1 MRTLLRIVIVMG
13 MALSQ
18 GPSLLTAKGAFAAET
33 SDKLT
38 RVRMG
43 LAARST
49 TSMPFFV
56 AKERGF
62 FREEGLDVEL
72 IVMQAIQTIQATLGN
87 STQFAS
93 ATGSAVSAAVQGAD
107 IKVIFAVTDRP
118 SFDLIAQ
125 PNITSVQQ
133 LRGKKIGTGGV
144 GSLAEILARRI
155 LIANNVRPEE
165 VSILATGPSH
175 VTYLSL
181 KAKVIDA
188 APLQMP
194 LTFTAQ
200 DEGFRKLAAAGEF
213 YQSVQGGLATTKL
226 MLTEHADL
234 VTKVVRAML
243 RATRLIKSDRKY
255 AIDFLKGPWVDLGKN
270 PEKIAARVYDA
281 AGPDFLENGLVSEEI
296 QRQMIADA
304 SARIKPKQPVTA
316 GASVR
321 LQLRSQGERDA
332 EIAMDYRFSSATA
345 INPTAKP
352 TVRCLDKCSRNKINA
367 KSVLTPTTPTL

>member
-1 MRTLLRIVIVMG
+1 MGTLISFVVFVLTLHWTTVM
-13 MALSQ
+13 S
-18 GPSLLTAKGAFAAET
+18 SAAEGT
-33 SDKLT
+33 EKVIK
-38 RVRMG
+38 VRMG

-72 IVMQAIQTIQATLGN
+72 IVMQAIQTIQATMGN

-93 ATGSAVSAAVQGAD
+93 ATGSAVSSAVQGAD
-107 IKVIFAVTDRP
+107 IRVILAVTDRP

-144 GSLAEILARRI
+144 GSLAEILTRRI

-175 VTYLSL
+175 LTYLSL

-200 DEGFRKLAAAGEF
+200 DDGFRKLAAAGDV
-213 YQSVQGGLATTKL
+213 YRSVQGGLATTKTIL
-226 MLTEHADL
+226 NEQPEL
-234 VTKVVRAML
+234 VVKVVRAML
-243 RATRLIKSDRKY
+243 RAIRLIKSDRKY
-255 AIDFLKGPWVDLGKN
+255 SVDFLKGPLVDLGKN
-270 PEKIAARVYDA
+270 ADKIAERVYDV
-281 AGPDFLENGLVSEEI
+281 AGPDFLDNGMVSEDI

-304 SARIKPKQPVTA
+304 SLRVKPKQPVQPEQVFDF
-316 GASVR
+316 SIVR
-321 LQLRSQGERDA
+321 KVGDSLR
-332 EIAMDYRFSSATA
+332 
-345 INPTAKP
+345 
-352 TVRCLDKCSRNKINA
+352 
-367 KSVLTPTTPTL
+367 

>member
-1 MRTLLRIVIVMG
+1 MIPTRRVVLLFVSVSI
-13 MALSQ
+13 LSGILAAKAFSAE
-18 GPSLLTAKGAFAAET
+18 GP
-33 SDKLT
+33 DKLT
-38 RVRMG
+38 RIRMA

-118 SFDLIAQ
+118 SFDLIVQ
-125 PNITSVQQ
+125 PEITNIQQ

-155 LIANNVRPEE
+155 LIANKVPLED
-165 VSILATGPSH
+165 VAILATGPSH
-175 VTYLSL
+175 VTYTAL

-200 DEGFRKLAAAGEF
+200 DEGFRKLASARDV
-213 YQSVQGGLATTKL
+213 YQSVQGGLATTKTL
-226 MLTEHADL
+226 LTEQPEL

-243 RATRLIKSDRKY
+243 RATRLIKSDKKFT
-255 AIDFLKGPWVDLGKN
+255 IDFLKGPWVDLGKN
-270 PEKIAARVYDA
+270 PEKIAARVYEVA
-281 AGPDFLENGLVSEEI
+281 APDFLENGLVSDEV
-296 QRQMIADA
+296 QKQMIADA
-304 SARIKPKQPVTA
+304 SVRIKPKQPVLPEQA
-316 GASVR
+316 FDFSVVR
-321 LQLRSQGERDA
+321 KVA
-332 EIAMDYRFSSATA
+332 ATL
-345 INPTAKP
+345 K
-352 TVRCLDKCSRNKINA
+352 
-367 KSVLTPTTPTL
+367 

>member
-1 MRTLLRIVIVMG
+1 MSRIGRPSIPLLFFLI
-13 MALSQ
+13 ASELS
-18 GPSLLTAKGAFAAET
+18 PAILFAADSGE
-33 SDKLT
+33 KLT

-62 FREEGLDVEL
+62 FRDEGLDVEL

-93 ATGSAVSAAVQGAD
+93 ATGSAVSAAVRGAN
-107 IKVIFAVTDRP
+107 IKVILAVTDRP

-155 LIANNVRPEE
+155 IQVNKIPQEE
-165 VSILATGPSH
+165 VAILATGPSH

-200 DEGFRKLAAAGEF
+200 DEGFRKLVAAGDV
-213 YQSVQGGLATTKL
+213 YQTVQGGLATTSV
-226 MLTEHADL
+226 MLTEQPEL

-243 RATRLIKSDRKY
+243 RATRLIKSDKKY
-255 AIDFLKGPWVDLGKN
+255 GIEFLKGPCLDIGKD
-270 PEKIAARVYDA
+270 PEKIAARTYDLA
-281 AGPDFLENGLVSEEI
+281 APALLENGTVGEEV

-304 SARIKPKQPVTA
+304 AAQIKPKQPVLPEQVFDFSIAQKISLT
-316 GASVR
+316 
-321 LQLRSQGERDA
+321 LR
-332 EIAMDYRFSSATA
+332 
-345 INPTAKP
+345 
-352 TVRCLDKCSRNKINA
+352 
-367 KSVLTPTTPTL
+367 

>member
-1 MRTLLRIVIVMG
+1 MKTMTHGAFLF
-13 MALSQ
+13 
-18 GPSLLTAKGAFAAET
+18 LLTLFLLPHMSKSAFSADG
-33 SDKLT
+33 SGNVT

-56 AKERGF
+56 AQERGF
-62 FREEGLDVEL
+62 FREEGLEVEL
-72 IVMQAIQTIQATLGN
+72 IVMQAIQTIQATLGK

-93 ATGSAVSAAVQGAD
+93 ATGSAISSAVMGAD
-107 IKVIFAVTDRP
+107 IKVILAVTDRP
-118 SFDLIAQ
+118 SFDLIVQ

-155 LIANNVRPEE
+155 LAAHGVRPDE
-165 VSILATGPSH
+165 VAILATGPSH
-175 VTYLSL
+175 LTYLSL

-200 DEGFRKLAAAGEF
+200 DEGFRKLVSAGDV
-213 YQSVQGGLATTKL
+213 YRSVQGGLATTKAIL
-226 MLTEHADL
+226 AEQPEL

-243 RATRLIKSDRKY
+243 RATRLIKSDRNY
-255 AIDFLKGPWVDLGKN
+255 AINFLKGPWLDIGKD
-270 PEKIAARVYDA
+270 PEKIAARVYDVA
-281 AGPDFLENGLVSEEI
+281 APALLENGAVDLEV

-304 SARIKPKQPVTA
+304 SVRAKPAQPILPEQVF
-316 GASVR
+316 
-321 LQLRSQGERDA
+321 D
-332 EIAMDYRFSSATA
+332 FSIVQKVSATL
-345 INPTAKP
+345 
-352 TVRCLDKCSRNKINA
+352 R
-367 KSVLTPTTPTL
+367 

>member
-1 MRTLLRIVIVMG
+1 MRSLARL
-13 MALSQ
+13 ALWPLAVFILVSA
-18 GPSLLTAKGAFAAET
+18 SASGALCAE
-33 SDKLT
+33 LT

-62 FREEGLDVEL
+62 FAEEGLDVEL
-72 IVMQAIQTIQATLGN
+72 IVMQAIQTIQATMGK

-93 ATGSAVSAAVQGAD
+93 ATGSAVSAAVNGAD
-107 IKVIFAVTDRP
+107 MKTILAVTDRP
-118 SFDLIAQ
+118 SFDLIVQ

-144 GSLAEILARRI
+144 GSLAEILTRRI
-155 LIANNVRPEE
+155 LLVNNVRPEE
-165 VSILATGPSH
+165 VTILATGPSH
-175 VTYLSL
+175 LTYLSL

-200 DEGFRKLAAAGEF
+200 DEGFRKLVAAGDV
-213 YQSVQGGLATTKL
+213 YQSVQGGLATTKT
-226 MLTEHADL
+226 MLSEQPEL

-243 RATRLIKSDRKY
+243 RAIRLIKNDRKY
-255 AIDFLKGPWVDLGKN
+255 GIDFIKGPWLDLGKDR
-270 PEKIAARVYDA
+270 ERIAGRVYDA
-281 AGPDFLENGLVSEEI
+281 AAPDLLENGVVNEDI

-304 SARIKPKQPVTA
+304 SARIKPAHPVLPEQ
-316 GASVR
+316 VF
-321 LQLRSQGERDA
+321 D
-332 EIAMDYRFSSATA
+332 FSITRKVAA
-345 INPTAKP
+345 ALK
-352 TVRCLDKCSRNKINA
+352 
-367 KSVLTPTTPTL
+367 

>member
-1 MRTLLRIVIVMG
+1 MVRLSAKERSMNRIGSCALLLMVFWIGSRITP
-13 MALSQ
+13 AYL
-18 GPSLLTAKGAFAAET
+18 FAAE
-33 SDKLT
+33 SGDKLA

-62 FREEGLDVEL
+62 FRDEGLEVEL

-87 STQFAS
+87 SLHFAS
-93 ATGSAVSAAVQGAD
+93 ATGSAVSAAVRGAD
-107 IKVIFAVTDRP
+107 IKVILAVTDRP
-118 SFDLIAQ
+118 SFDLISQ

-144 GSLAEILARRI
+144 GSLAEILTRRI
-155 LIANNVRPEE
+155 LAANNVRPEE
-165 VSILATGPSH
+165 VAILATGPSY

-200 DEGFRKLAAAGEF
+200 DEGFRKLVSAGDV
-213 YQSVQGGLATTKL
+213 YQTVQGGLATTTA
-226 MLTEHADL
+226 MLTEQPEM

-255 AIDFLKGPWVDLGKN
+255 GIDFLKGPWLDIGKD
-270 PEKIAARVYDA
+270 PEKVAARTYDIAAP
-281 AGPDFLENGLVSEEI
+281 GLLENGTVSEEI

-304 SARIKPKQPVTA
+304 SLQIKPKQPVLPAQAFDFSIAQKVSQT
-316 GASVR
+316 
-321 LQLRSQGERDA
+321 LR
-332 EIAMDYRFSSATA
+332 
-345 INPTAKP
+345 
-352 TVRCLDKCSRNKINA
+352 
-367 KSVLTPTTPTL
+367 

>member
-1 MRTLLRIVIVMG
+1 MRSLLRIAILVLVSFSPPLFLAQNI
-13 MALSQ
+13 S
-18 GPSLLTAKGAFAAET
+18 AADAPE
-33 SDKLT
+33 KLT
-38 RVRMG
+38 LVRMG

-49 TSMPFFV
+49 TTMPFFV
-56 AKERGF
+56 ARERGF
-62 FREEGLDVEL
+62 FREEGLEVEL

-107 IKVIFAVTDRP
+107 IKVVFAVTDRP
-118 SFDLIAQ
+118 SFDLISQ

-200 DEGFRKLAAAGEF
+200 DEGFRKLAAAGDV

-226 MLTEHADL
+226 MLTEHPDL

-255 AIDFLKGPWVDLGKN
+255 AIEFLKGPWVDLGKN
-270 PEKIAARVYDA
+270 PEKIAARVYDV

-304 SARIKPKQPVTA
+304 SVRIKPKQPVLPEQVFDFSIVRKI
-316 GASVR
+316 GA
-321 LQLRSQGERDA
+321 
-332 EIAMDYRFSSATA
+332 
-345 INPTAKP
+345 
-352 TVRCLDKCSRNKINA
+352 
-367 KSVLTPTTPTL
+367 TLK

>member
-1 MRTLLRIVIVMG
+1 MRT
-13 MALSQ
+13 AL
-18 GPSLLTAKGAFAAET
+18 GIATLVLLTLSPQLSSVESIFAADHAE
-33 SDKLT
+33 KLT

-93 ATGSAVSAAVQGAD
+93 ATGSAVSSAVQGAD
-107 IKVIFAVTDRP
+107 IRVIFAVTDRP
-118 SFDLIAQ
+118 SFDLIVQ
-125 PNITSVQQ
+125 PHITSVQQ

-155 LIANNVRPEE
+155 LMANNVRPEE

-175 VTYLSL
+175 LTYLSL

-200 DEGFRKLAAAGEF
+200 DEGFRKLASARDV
-213 YQSVQGGLATTKL
+213 YQSVQGGLATTKT
-226 MLTEHADL
+226 MLTDQPEL

-243 RATRLIKSDRKY
+243 RATRLIKSDKKY

-270 PEKIAARVYDA
+270 PEKIAARVYDM
-281 AGPDFLENGLVSEEI
+281 AGPDFLESGLVSEEV

-304 SARIKPKQPVTA
+304 SVRIKPKQPVLPEQVFDF
-316 GASVR
+316 SIVR
-321 LQLRSQGERDA
+321 RVA
-332 EIAMDYRFSSATA
+332 E
-345 INPTAKP
+345 
-352 TVRCLDKCSRNKINA
+352 
-367 KSVLTPTTPTL
+367 TLK

>member
-1 MRTLLRIVIVMG
+1 MKQKLALAVCFSIVLAFSVNPHS
-13 MALSQ
+13 AL
-18 GPSLLTAKGAFAAET
+18 GAEAAG
-33 SDKLT
+33 KLT
-38 RVRMG
+38 LVRMG

-72 IVMQAIQTIQATLGN
+72 IVMQAMQTIQATLAN

-93 ATGSAVSAAVQGAD
+93 ATGTAVSAAVQGAD
-107 IKVIFAVTDRP
+107 MRVIFAVTDRP
-118 SFDLIAQ
+118 SFDLISQ
-125 PNITSVQQ
+125 PNITSIQQ

-144 GSLAEILARRI
+144 GSLAEILARRL
-155 LIANNVRPEE
+155 LIANNVRPED
-165 VSILATGPSH
+165 VAILATGPSH
-175 VTYLSL
+175 VTYMSL

-200 DEGFRKLAAAGEF
+200 DEGFRKLASAGDV
-213 YQSVQGGLATTKL
+213 YQSIQGGLATTKT
-226 MLTEHADL
+226 MLTEHPDL

-243 RATRLIKSDRKY
+243 RATRLIKSDRNY
-255 AIDFLKGPWVDLGKN
+255 AIDFLKGPWLDLGKN
-270 PEKIAARVYDA
+270 PEKIAARVYQV

-304 SARIKPKQPVTA
+304 SLRVKPKQPVLPEQVFDFSFVRKV
-316 GASVR
+316 GA
-321 LQLRSQGERDA
+321 
-332 EIAMDYRFSSATA
+332 
-345 INPTAKP
+345 
-352 TVRCLDKCSRNKINA
+352 
-367 KSVLTPTTPTL
+367 TLK

>member
-1 MRTLLRIVIVMG
+1 MKESIAILFTFSLTLLSFAAKT
-13 MALSQ
+13 ALSADQ
-18 GPSLLTAKGAFAAET
+18 PRELP
-33 SDKLT
+33 

-72 IVMQAIQTIQATLGN
+72 IVMQAIQTIQATMGN

-93 ATGSAVSAAVQGAD
+93 ATGSAVSAAVRGAD
-107 IKVIFAVTDRP
+107 RKVILAVTDRP
-118 SFDLIAQ
+118 SFDLISQ

-155 LIANNVRPEE
+155 LMANNVRPED
-165 VSILATGPSH
+165 VAILATGPSH

-200 DEGFRKLAAAGEF
+200 DEGFRKLVAAGDV
-213 YQSVQGGLATTKL
+213 YQTVQGGLATTSAL
-226 MLTEHADL
+226 LSEQPEL

-255 AIDFLKGPWVDLGKN
+255 GIDFLKGPWLDIGKD
-270 PEKIAARVYDA
+270 PEKIAARTYDVA
-281 AGPDFLENGLVSEEI
+281 APALLENGTVSEEI

-304 SARIKPKQPVTA
+304 SAQIKPKQPVLPA
-316 GASVR
+316 QVFDFSVV
-321 LQLRSQGERDA
+321 QKV
-332 EIAMDYRFSSATA
+332 SATL
-345 INPTAKP
+345 K
-352 TVRCLDKCSRNKINA
+352 
-367 KSVLTPTTPTL
+367 

>member
-1 MRTLLRIVIVMG
+1 MNSSITTHEEDAMIRTKGFVTLLVT
-13 MALSQ
+13 AL
-18 GPSLLTAKGAFAAET
+18 GLMLCRTENALAADG
-33 SDKLT
+33 SDKLVS
-38 RVRMG
+38 VRMG

-72 IVMQAIQTIQATLGN
+72 IVMQAIQTIQATMGN

-93 ATGSAVSAAVQGAD
+93 ATGSAISSAVSGAD
-107 IKVIFAVTDRP
+107 IRVILAVTDQP
-118 SFDLIAQ
+118 SFDLIVQ

-165 VSILATGPSH
+165 VAILATGPSH

-200 DEGFRKLAAAGEF
+200 DEGFRKLVAAGDV

-226 MLTEHADL
+226 LLTEQPEL

-243 RATRLIKSDRKY
+243 RAIRLIKSDRKY
-255 AIDFLKGPWVDLGKN
+255 GIDFIKGPWLDLGKDR
-270 PEKIAARVYDA
+270 ERIAARVYDA
-281 AGPDFLENGLVSEEI
+281 AAPDLLENGAVSEDI

-304 SARIKPKQPVTA
+304 SARIKPPQPVLPEQ
-316 GASVR
+316 VF
-321 LQLRSQGERDA
+321 D
-332 EIAMDYRFSSATA
+332 FSITRKVAATL
-345 INPTAKP
+345 K
-352 TVRCLDKCSRNKINA
+352 
-367 KSVLTPTTPTL
+367 

>member
-1 MRTLLRIVIVMG
+1 MIAQILLLLLVSIVLFGSPAPNTFSAEGPQKRTL
-13 MALSQ
+13 
-18 GPSLLTAKGAFAAET
+18 
-33 SDKLT
+33 
-38 RVRMG
+38 VRMG

-62 FREEGLDVEL
+62 FREEGLEVEL

-93 ATGSAVSAAVQGAD
+93 ATGSAVSSAVRGAD
-107 IKVIFAVTDRP
+107 IKVILAVTDRP
-118 SFDLIAQ
+118 SFDLIVQ

-155 LIANNVRPEE
+155 LEVNGVRPEE
-165 VSILATGPSH
+165 VAILATGPSH

-200 DEGFRKLAAAGEF
+200 DEGFRKLVDAGDV
-213 YQSVQGGLATTKL
+213 YRAVQGGLATTKTIL
-226 MLTEHADL
+226 SEQPEL
-234 VTKVVRAML
+234 VTKVVRAMM
-243 RATRLIKSDRKY
+243 RAIRLIKSDRKY
-255 AIDFLKGPWVDLGKN
+255 GVEFIKGPWLDIGKE
-270 PEKIAARVYDA
+270 PEKIAARVYDIA
-281 AGPDFLENGLVSEEI
+281 APALLENGTVSEEI

-304 SARIKPKQPVTA
+304 SLRVKPAQPVLPDQVFDF
-316 GASVR
+316 SIVR
-321 LQLRSQGERDA
+321 KV
-332 EIAMDYRFSSATA
+332 SATL
-345 INPTAKP
+345 K
-352 TVRCLDKCSRNKINA
+352 
-367 KSVLTPTTPTL
+367 

>member
-1 MRTLLRIVIVMG
+1 
-13 MALSQ
+13 
-18 GPSLLTAKGAFAAET
+18 
-33 SDKLT
+33 
-38 RVRMG
+38 
-43 LAARST
+43 
-49 TSMPFFV
+49 MPFFV

-62 FREEGLDVEL
+62 FREEGLEVEL

-93 ATGSAVSAAVQGAD
+93 ATGSAVSAAVRGAD
-107 IKVIFAVTDRP
+107 IKVILAVTDRP

-155 LIANNVRPEE
+155 LMANNVRPEE
-165 VSILATGPSH
+165 VAILATGPSH

-200 DEGFRKLAAAGEF
+200 DEGFRKLVAAGDV
-213 YQSVQGGLATTKL
+213 YQTVQGGLAATTAL
-226 MLTEHADL
+226 LSDQPEL
-234 VTKVVRAML
+234 VTRVVRAML

-255 AIDFLKGPWVDLGKN
+255 GIEFLKGPWLDIGKD
-270 PEKIAARVYDA
+270 PEKIAARTYDIA
-281 AGPDFLENGLVSEEI
+281 APALLENGTVSEDI

-304 SARIKPKQPVTA
+304 SAQVKPKQPLLPAQVFDF
-316 GASVR
+316 SIVR
-321 LQLRSQGERDA
+321 KVSE
-332 EIAMDYRFSSATA
+332 
-345 INPTAKP
+345 
-352 TVRCLDKCSRNKINA
+352 
-367 KSVLTPTTPTL
+367 TLK

>member
-1 MRTLLRIVIVMG
+1 MRTLLGIAILALLSSSP
-13 MALSQ
+13 ALSMVEH
-18 GPSLLTAKGAFAAET
+18 AVAAEVP
-33 SDKLT
+33 KALT
-38 RVRMG
+38 KVRMG

-72 IVMQAIQTIQATLGN
+72 IVMQAIQTIQATMGN

-93 ATGSAVSAAVQGAD
+93 ATGSAVSSAVQGAD
-107 IKVIFAVTDRP
+107 IRVIFAVTDRP

-125 PNITSVQQ
+125 PNITTVQQ

-155 LIANNVRPEE
+155 LTANQVRPEE

-175 VTYLSL
+175 LTYLSL

-213 YQSVQGGLATTKL
+213 YQAVQGGLATTRT
-226 MLTEHADL
+226 MLAEQPEL

-243 RATRLIKSDRKY
+243 RATRLIKSDKKY

-270 PEKIAARVYDA
+270 ADKIAARIYHA
-281 AGPDFLENGLVSEEI
+281 AGPDFLENGLLSEEI

-304 SARIKPKQPVTA
+304 SVRVKPKQPVLPDHVFDF
-316 GASVR
+316 SIVR
-321 LQLRSQGERDA
+321 KVSE
-332 EIAMDYRFSSATA
+332 
-345 INPTAKP
+345 
-352 TVRCLDKCSRNKINA
+352 
-367 KSVLTPTTPTL
+367 TLK

>member
-1 MRTLLRIVIVMG
+1 MRT
-13 MALSQ
+13 AL
-18 GPSLLTAKGAFAAET
+18 GIATLVLLTLSPQLSSVESIFAADHAE
-33 SDKLT
+33 KLT

-93 ATGSAVSAAVQGAD
+93 ATGSAVSSAVQGAD
-107 IKVIFAVTDRP
+107 IRVIFAVTDRP
-118 SFDLIAQ
+118 SFDLIVQ
-125 PNITSVQQ
+125 PHITSVQQ

-155 LIANNVRPEE
+155 LMANNVRPEE

-175 VTYLSL
+175 LTYLSL

-200 DEGFRKLAAAGEF
+200 DEGFRKLASARDV
-213 YQSVQGGLATTKL
+213 YQSVQGGLATTKT
-226 MLTEHADL
+226 MLTDQPEL
-234 VTKVVRAML
+234 MTKVVRAML
-243 RATRLIKSDRKY
+243 RATRLIKSDKKY

-270 PEKIAARVYDA
+270 PEKIAARVYDM
-281 AGPDFLENGLVSEEI
+281 AGPDFLESGLVSEEV

-304 SARIKPKQPVTA
+304 SVRIKPKQPVLPEQVFDF
-316 GASVR
+316 SIVR
-321 LQLRSQGERDA
+321 RVGE
-332 EIAMDYRFSSATA
+332 
-345 INPTAKP
+345 
-352 TVRCLDKCSRNKINA
+352 
-367 KSVLTPTTPTL
+367 TLK

>member
-1 MRTLLRIVIVMG
+1 MQIAKHL
-13 MALSQ
+13 ASLSIISIGLIFAGQ
-18 GPSLLTAKGAFAAET
+18 TVFAADG
-33 SDKLT
+33 SGGLT
-38 RVRMG
+38 KVRMG

-72 IVMQAIQTIQATLGN
+72 IVMQAIQTIQATMGKSL
-87 STQFAS
+87 QFAS
-93 ATGSAVSAAVQGAD
+93 ATGSAVSAAVNGAD
-107 IKVIFAVTDRP
+107 IKVILAVTDRP

-144 GSLAEILARRI
+144 GSLAEILSRRI

-165 VSILATGPSH
+165 VTILATGPSH
-175 VTYLSL
+175 VTYVSL

-200 DEGFRKLAAAGEF
+200 DEGFRKLAAAGDV
-213 YQSVQGGLATTKL
+213 YQSVQGGLATTKAV
-226 MLTEHADL
+226 LTEQPEM

-243 RATRLIKSDRKY
+243 RAIRLIKSDRKY
-255 AIDFLKGPWVDLGKN
+255 GIEFIKGPWLDLGK
-270 PEKIAARVYDA
+270 ERDKIAARVYDVA
-281 AGPDFLENGLVSEEI
+281 APDLLENGIVSDEI

-304 SARIKPKQPVTA
+304 SARIKPAHPVLPEQA
-316 GASVR
+316 FDFS
-321 LQLRSQGERDA
+321 
-332 EIAMDYRFSSATA
+332 IARKVSATL
-345 INPTAKP
+345 K
-352 TVRCLDKCSRNKINA
+352 
-367 KSVLTPTTPTL
+367 

>member
-1 MRTLLRIVIVMG
+1 MKRCIAILFAASFTLLC
-13 MALSQ
+13 S
-18 GPSLLTAKGAFAAET
+18 TAET
-33 SDKLT
+33 AYSADKADKLT

-62 FREEGLDVEL
+62 FREEGLEVEL

-93 ATGSAVSAAVQGAD
+93 ATGSAVSSAVRGAD
-107 IKVIFAVTDRP
+107 IKVILAVTDRP

-155 LIANNVRPEE
+155 LMANNVRPEE
-165 VSILATGPSH
+165 VAILATGPSH

-200 DEGFRKLAAAGEF
+200 DEGFRKLVAAGDV
-213 YQSVQGGLATTKL
+213 YQTVQGGLATTTAL
-226 MLTEHADL
+226 LSEQPEL
-234 VTKVVRAML
+234 VTRVVRAML

-255 AIDFLKGPWVDLGKN
+255 GIEFLKGPWLDIGKD
-270 PEKIAARVYDA
+270 PEKIAARTYDIA
-281 AGPDFLENGLVSEEI
+281 APALLENGTVSEDI

-304 SARIKPKQPVTA
+304 SAQVKPKQPLLPAQVFDFSTA
-316 GASVR
+316 RKVS
-321 LQLRSQGERDA
+321 E
-332 EIAMDYRFSSATA
+332 
-345 INPTAKP
+345 
-352 TVRCLDKCSRNKINA
+352 
-367 KSVLTPTTPTL
+367 TLK

>member
-1 MRTLLRIVIVMG
+1 MRTAFGIATLV
-13 MALSQ
+13 
-18 GPSLLTAKGAFAAET
+18 LLTLSPQLSSVESIFAADHAE
-33 SDKLT
+33 KLT

-93 ATGSAVSAAVQGAD
+93 ATGSAVSSAVQGAD
-107 IKVIFAVTDRP
+107 IRVIFAVTDRP
-118 SFDLIAQ
+118 SFDLIVQ
-125 PNITSVQQ
+125 PHITSVQQ

-155 LIANNVRPEE
+155 LMANNVRPEE

-175 VTYLSL
+175 LTYLSL

-200 DEGFRKLAAAGEF
+200 DEGFRKLASARDV
-213 YQSVQGGLATTKL
+213 YQSVQGGLATTKT
-226 MLTEHADL
+226 MLTDQPEL

-243 RATRLIKSDRKY
+243 RATRLIKSDKKY

-270 PEKIAARVYDA
+270 PEKIAARVYDM
-281 AGPDFLENGLVSEEI
+281 AGPDFLESGLVSEEV

-304 SARIKPKQPVTA
+304 SVRIKPKQPVLPEQVFDFA
-316 GASVR
+316 IVR
-321 LQLRSQGERDA
+321 RVGE
-332 EIAMDYRFSSATA
+332 
-345 INPTAKP
+345 
-352 TVRCLDKCSRNKINA
+352 
-367 KSVLTPTTPTL
+367 TLK

>member
-1 MRTLLRIVIVMG
+1 MPITTR
-13 MALSQ
+13 
-18 GPSLLTAKGAFAAET
+18 FAALVILAAVLVLAPARYLYPA
-33 SDKLT
+33 DGAGNLT

-49 TSMPFFV
+49 TSMPYFV

-93 ATGSAVSAAVQGAD
+93 ATGSAVSAAVRGAD
-107 IKVIFAVTDRP
+107 MRVIFAVTDRP
-118 SFDLIAQ
+118 SFDLIVQ
-125 PNITSVQQ
+125 PSITNIQQ

-155 LIANNVRPEE
+155 LIANNVPLDE

-200 DEGFRKLAAAGEF
+200 DEGFRKLASARDV
-213 YQSVQGGLATTKL
+213 YQSVQGGLATTKA
-226 MLTEHADL
+226 MLTEQPEL

-255 AIDFLKGPWVDLGKN
+255 AIDFLKGPWVDLGKD
-270 PEKIAARVYDA
+270 PEKIAARVYDV
-281 AGPDFLENGLVSEEI
+281 AGPDFLEHGTVSEEV
-296 QRQMIADA
+296 QKQMIADA
-304 SARIKPKQPVTA
+304 SMRVKPKQPVTPDQVFDF
-316 GASVR
+316 SIVR
-321 LQLRSQGERDA
+321 
-332 EIAMDYRFSSATA
+332 
-345 INPTAKP
+345 
-352 TVRCLDKCSRNKINA
+352 KI
-367 KSVLTPTTPTL
+367 SETLK

>member
-1 MRTLLRIVIVMG
+1 MRSLLRIAILVL
-13 MALSQ
+13 LSFSPPLFLAQ
-18 GPSLLTAKGAFAAET
+18 NISAADAPE
-33 SDKLT
+33 KLT
-38 RVRMG
+38 LVRMG

-49 TSMPFFV
+49 TTMPFFV
-56 AKERGF
+56 ARERGF
-62 FREEGLDVEL
+62 FREEGLEVEL

-107 IKVIFAVTDRP
+107 IKVVFAVTDRP
-118 SFDLIAQ
+118 SFDLISQ

-200 DEGFRKLAAAGEF
+200 DEGFRKLAAAGDV

-226 MLTEHADL
+226 MLTEHPDL
-234 VTKVVRAML
+234 VAKVVRAML

-255 AIDFLKGPWVDLGKN
+255 AIEFLKGPWVDLGKN
-270 PEKIAARVYDA
+270 PEKIAARVYDV
-281 AGPDFLENGLVSEEI
+281 AGPDFLENGSVSEEI

-304 SARIKPKQPVTA
+304 SLRIKPKQTVQPEQA
-316 GASVR
+316 FDFSIVR
-321 LQLRSQGERDA
+321 
-332 EIAMDYRFSSATA
+332 
-345 INPTAKP
+345 
-352 TVRCLDKCSRNKINA
+352 KIG
-367 KSVLTPTTPTL
+367 PTLK

>member
-1 MRTLLRIVIVMG
+1 MRTVLAIL
-13 MALSQ
+13 ALSLVFHACA
-18 GPSLLTAKGAFAAET
+18 GKSVAAEAPE
-33 SDKLT
+33 KLT
-38 RVRMG
+38 KVRMG

-72 IVMQAIQTIQATLGN
+72 IVMQAIQTIQATMGN

-93 ATGSAVSAAVQGAD
+93 ATGSAVSSAVQGAD
-107 IKVIFAVTDRP
+107 IRVILAVTDRP
-118 SFDLIAQ
+118 SFDLLAQ
-125 PNITSVQQ
+125 PSITSVQQ

-155 LIANNVRPEE
+155 LIAHNVRPEE

-175 VTYLSL
+175 LTYLSL

-200 DEGFRKLAAAGEF
+200 DDGFRKLAAAGDF
-213 YQSVQGGLATTKL
+213 YRSVQGGLATTKAL
-226 MLTEHADL
+226 LNEQPEL
-234 VTKVVRAML
+234 VNKVVRAMM
-243 RATRLIKSDRKY
+243 RAIRLIKADRKY
-255 AIDFLKGPWVDLGKN
+255 SVDFLKGPFVDLGKN
-270 PEKIAARVYDA
+270 ADKIAERVYDL
-281 AGPDFLENGLVSEEI
+281 AGPDFLENGTVSEEI

-304 SARIKPKQPVTA
+304 SERIKPKQPVQPEQVFDFTI
-316 GASVR
+316 VR
-321 LQLRSQGERDA
+321 KVGQSL
-332 EIAMDYRFSSATA
+332 
-345 INPTAKP
+345 K
-352 TVRCLDKCSRNKINA
+352 
-367 KSVLTPTTPTL
+367 

>member
-1 MRTLLRIVIVMG
+1 MSSRPRIAILVLLYFI
-13 MALSQ
+13 LS
-18 GPSLLTAKGAFAAET
+18 GVLVVSAFAAGG

-62 FREEGLDVEL
+62 FREEGLEVEL

-93 ATGSAVSAAVQGAD
+93 ATGSAVSSAVRGAD
-107 IKVIFAVTDRP
+107 IKVILAVTDRP
-118 SFDLIAQ
+118 SFDLIVQ

-155 LIANNVRPEE
+155 LEVNGVRPEE
-165 VSILATGPSH
+165 VAILATGPSH

-200 DEGFRKLAAAGEF
+200 DEGFRKLVDAGDV
-213 YQSVQGGLATTKL
+213 YRAVQGGLATTKT
-226 MLTEHADL
+226 MLSEQPEL

-243 RATRLIKSDRKY
+243 KAIRLIKSDRKY
-255 AIDFLKGPWVDLGKN
+255 GIEFIKGPWLDIGKE
-270 PEKIAARVYDA
+270 PEKIAARVYDIA
-281 AGPDFLENGLVSEEI
+281 APALLENGSVSEDI

-304 SARIKPKQPVTA
+304 SLRVKPANPV
-316 GASVR
+316 SPEQVFDFSIVR
-321 LQLRSQGERDA
+321 KV
-332 EIAMDYRFSSATA
+332 SATL
-345 INPTAKP
+345 K
-352 TVRCLDKCSRNKINA
+352 
-367 KSVLTPTTPTL
+367 